1 MNQHMDD
8 ADDAPT
14 QCSFE
19 QISNWAVVGLAV
31 IVISTVA
38 VGMVAGLVVAVL
50 WVCA

>member
-14 QCSFE
+14 PCSFE

-31 IVISTVA
+31 IGISAVA
-38 VGMVAGLVVAVL
+38 VGMVAGLVAAAL
-50 WVCA
+50 WVGA